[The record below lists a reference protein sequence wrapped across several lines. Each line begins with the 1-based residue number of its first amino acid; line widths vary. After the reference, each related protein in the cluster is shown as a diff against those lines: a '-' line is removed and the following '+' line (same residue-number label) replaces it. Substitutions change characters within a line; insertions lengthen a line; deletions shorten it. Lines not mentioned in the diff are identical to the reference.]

1 MDLLEMMNM
10 SNIWR
15 KHFLPLKLVLQ
26 VLLKCIDQNRKKKK
40 VRGITRGLE
49 TVKLAAAMGKE
60 KFPITID
67 VSQGRPVNGVQSAKL
82 SSEFGLISREYM
94 DEIPIRRTKD
104 FKKNHLRPDYDRLN
118 MHLQVEDISE
128 EAVQDSID
136 GLLQIQL
143 KQQRSKLKKIF
154 LECRDAVEA
163 RTMKPPGISQKNWD
177 DLIDYWLSDKAKKE
191 ANNGEECDRI
201 SLYKMTYYYDTE
213 GWRNECVEA
222 NYNRMQELL
231 TEGNMTMDEICDT
244 VLGVK
249 PGYVSGLGHGP
260 KPVTTSSNKKIR
272 SLEEALKQN
281 EAEKNGWKSECQNL
295 RAEVGTLREEVSEI
309 GGLKEEIARLK
320 GLLSQILQKF

>member
-177 DLIDYWLSDKAKKE
+177 DLIDYWLSDKAKRVAVANTQNRQRVKASHRQGRKSFVVLRNETKE

-222 NYNRMQELL
+222 NYF
-231 TEGNMTMDEICDT
+231 TE
-244 VLGVK
+244 
-249 PGYVSGLGHGP
+249 PYA
-260 KPVTTSSNKKIR
+260 R
-272 SLEEALKQN
+272 
-281 EAEKNGWKSECQNL
+281 
-295 RAEVGTLREEVSEI
+295 TLN
-309 GGLKEEIARLK
+309 
-320 GLLSQILQKF
+320 